1 MKVAIDVSPLKSA
14 HKFRGVGFYTK
25 RLIQALRLIK
35 VPDFSVRLIEQGE
48 IPKDADLIHYPYF
61 DLFFLSLP
69 IRKPKPTVVTIHDVI
84 PLIFP
89 EHYPKGIRGWLKL
102 QIQKFSLKRVSA
114 VITDSKNSKGDIV
127 RYLDFPKERIFVV
140 PLAPGDEFKPI
151 TIKQKY
157 NLPERF
163 VLYVGDI
170 NWNKNIPGLVQACEK
185 VKIPLVIVGKQAK
198 SRDYDK
204 THPENQD
211 LVWLQSAISNRAA
224 GKAFGDARQ
233 QSAIIPTGFVPT
245 KDLVAIYNLASVYCQ
260 PSFYEGFCLPVL
272 EAMACGTPVVCSK
285 VSSLPEVVDDVAI
298 FVDPN
303 DYNSIA
309 EGIKKVIENKK
320 LSETLRKRG
329 LLQARKFSWQ
339 KTARETIRVYAKV
352 IEK

>member
-1 MKVAIDVSPLKSA
+1 MRIAIDVSPLKSA

-25 RLIQALRLIK
+25 RLIKALRLIK

-48 IPKDADLIHYPYF
+48 IPKDADLVHYPYL

-69 IRKPKPTVVTIHDVI
+69 IKKPKPTVVTIHDVI

-89 EHYPKGIRGWLKL
+89 EHYPKGIRGWLKF

-127 RYLDFPKERIFVV
+127 RYLDFPKEKIHVV
-140 PLAPGDEFKPI
+140 SLAPSKEFKPI

-170 NWNKNIPGLVQACEK
+170 NWNKNVPGLVRACEEL
-185 VKIPLVIVGKQAK
+185 KIPLVIVGKQAK
-198 SRDYDK
+198 SCDYDK

-211 LVWLQSAISNRAA
+211 LVWLQSAISN
-224 GKAFGDARQ
+224 Q

-245 KDLVAIYNLASVYCQ
+245 KDLVTIYNLASVYCQ

-309 EGIKKVIENKK
+309 GGIKKVIENKK